1 MTTGDVVYSLRISLI
16 KILPEPGFDLGS
28 RVGESRVLTAKLHIV
43 PLKQILPNSF
53 FGCFELGIISESKFK
68 GASTC
73 GIAEVKSHLQ
83 IV

>member
-1 MTTGDVVYSLRISLI
+1 MN
-16 KILPEPGFDLGS
+16 LPLY
-28 RVGESRVLTAKLHIV
+28 IV

-53 FGCFELGIISESKFK
+53 FGCYELGIISESKFK

-73 GIAEVKSHLQ
+73 GIAEVKRYLQ

>member
-1 MTTGDVVYSLRISLI
+1 MPYFSFQPFAYYSITRMLNLCTYNMR
-16 KILPEPGFDLGS
+16 GFNS
-28 RVGESRVLTAKLHIV
+28 TKKQYIV

-73 GIAEVKSHLQ
+73 GIAEVKRYLQ

>member
-1 MTTGDVVYSLRISLI
+1 MAPFKKIILSLHDAKVRSYISMR
-16 KILPEPGFDLGS
+16 LGN
-28 RVGESRVLTAKLHIV
+28 APHIV

-53 FGCFELGIISESKFK
+53 FGCFELGIISESKLK

-73 GIAEVKSHLQ
+73 GIAEVKRYLQ